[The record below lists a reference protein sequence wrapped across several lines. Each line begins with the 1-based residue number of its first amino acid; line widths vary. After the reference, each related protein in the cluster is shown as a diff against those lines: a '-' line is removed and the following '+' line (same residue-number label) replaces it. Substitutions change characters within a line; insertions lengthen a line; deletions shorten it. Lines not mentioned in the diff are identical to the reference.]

1 MNGGGFMRVKQ
12 VLYEYV
18 KGHKWQYIIGTVL
31 LILGSFISSLV
42 PKVLGTATDL
52 LNQQPVVVSEIYKNL
67 FLLIGISVSAFII
80 KFFWRYFLIGSCRS
94 LECYLREKLFKHL
107 QSLSVDF
114 YNNNKTG
121 DLIALAINDIQ
132 AIRRAFGFGIVGIL
146 EGVIINAVAIIYMSN
161 SVHPV
166 LTLMAFVPAPLVI
179 FLTLKLRMIVR
190 ERFEKVQ
197 AAFADISARVQENIC
212 GIRVIKSFAQEK
224 EEIEDFSKVSQARV
238 DTQMNLIKIS
248 ALINPLTQVCFGI
261 SFLLFIIYGSEL
273 VIKGVITI
281 GDYVAFN
288 SYILLIM
295 RPITHISRIVEIWQR
310 GFASIKR
317 LDRIFSIPAD
327 IGDGNGKDVNELHGS
342 IVIKDLNFRYPG
354 TKNRALKNINIHLEK
369 GKTLGILGRTGSGK
383 TTFVELLLRLYEV
396 ERGHIFIDHVDINDI
411 PIDILR
417 EKIGYVPQDSFLFS
431 TTIRNNIEFF
441 RDVYTDE
448 EIEEA
453 ARNSGIY
460 ESILSFKDGFETM
473 VGERG
478 VTLSGGQKQRIAIAR
493 ALIKNPSIIILD
505 DSLSAVDAKTESQVL
520 KNIKNFLRN
529 RTGIIIS
536 HRVSTVSHADEIIF
550 MDRGRIVER
559 GSHEELMAL
568 KGHYYHLYQEQMSFK
583 NGVEKEFSY
592 EC

>member
-310 GFASIKR
+310 ICF
-317 LDRIFSIPAD
+317 
-327 IGDGNGKDVNELHGS
+327 N
-342 IVIKDLNFRYPG
+342 
-354 TKNRALKNINIHLEK
+354 
-369 GKTLGILGRTGSGK
+369 K
-383 TTFVELLLRLYEV
+383 TT
-396 ERGHIFIDHVDINDI
+396 G
-411 PIDILR
+411 
-417 EKIGYVPQDSFLFS
+417 
-431 TTIRNNIEFF
+431 
-441 RDVYTDE
+441 
-448 EIEEA
+448 
-453 ARNSGIY
+453 
-460 ESILSFKDGFETM
+460 
-473 VGERG
+473 
-478 VTLSGGQKQRIAIAR
+478 
-493 ALIKNPSIIILD
+493 
-505 DSLSAVDAKTESQVL
+505 
-520 KNIKNFLRN
+520 
-529 RTGIIIS
+529 
-536 HRVSTVSHADEIIF
+536 
-550 MDRGRIVER
+550 
-559 GSHEELMAL
+559 
-568 KGHYYHLYQEQMSFK
+568 
-583 NGVEKEFSY
+583 
-592 EC
+592 